1 MLNFHFGISREK
13 CGNVIIFENSCKM
26 PPLPLEIVIY
36 IIDHLFDCPA
46 VLNNCSHVCRAWLAI
61 SRYHLFYHIRFS
73 LSGPA
78 VSNRFQRLHNTI
90 EQSPSVALYIRELSI
105 VRSFQM
111 EQMPGSEWPKLGVVV
126 PLLFGKLS
134 SLQKFDVRGIN
145 WSRLTPDVRSSVRAL
160 LALPSLVHLAVRYIT
175 VSRLEH
181 FAAILPPNLKRLSVS
196 QIHIRTDDVGV
207 THAIDMENDQ
217 MSTRNPRRL
226 EYLRVYNSPMVN
238 NWLLG
243 GQSDVDVSN
252 IHTLDICNESEGM
265 SKLVRRVGS
274 SLENLKIS
282 YLFGG
287 S

>member
-1 MLNFHFGISREK
+1 MQSGPSLPHEISL
-13 CGNVIIFENSCKM
+13 C
-26 PPLPLEIVIY
+26 
-36 IIDHLFDCPA
+36 IIDYLYNCPKS
-46 VLNNCSHVCRAWLAI
+46 LNNCSRVCRAWLAT
-61 SRYHLFYHIRFS
+61 SRFHLFYHISFVLNGRHTS
-73 LSGPA
+73 D
-78 VSNRFQRLHNTI
+78 RFQRLHGII
-90 EQSPSVALYIRELSI
+90 EQSPIIALYIRELVI
-105 VRSFQM
+105 VSLNLL
-111 EQMPGSEWPKLGVVV
+111 PDSEWPKLAMVV
-126 PLLFGKLS
+126 PLLFGKLT
-134 SLQKFDVRGIN
+134 SLQKLDVRGLY
-145 WSRLTPDVRSSVRAL
+145 WSRLTPDARSSVRAL
-160 LALPSLVHLAVRYIT
+160 LALPSLVHLVVRYIT

-252 IHTLDICNESEGM
+252 IHTLDICTESEGM